1 MNDSNANIN
10 GNNNNNDNNN
20 INDNNII
27 YNAKRDDI
35 ISCEFHQ
42 WYNKFTKITMKS
54 IVVSLPLSFIQYLN
68 EDGIILPE
76 SANHDINDQLS
87 DDDDVKEVDSNIQ
100 TVPDFPDLIN
110 DINSAIK
117 QLGGEVFIKLN
128 WSAPIDATWINSGSM
143 KCYNVSDIILLL
155 KSSDRILFDLE
166 HMFDLCDD
174 NNNNKDNVTIFDSS
188 SSSSSSSS
196 SNSSSSSSSVNAILV
211 IRKWAN
217 LNPSMEFRLFIV
229 NNSLIGISQRDITT
243 YYEFLYDDKGDI
255 QDLLYDFFHDHI
267 DANFPLQSYC
277 IDVYIDK
284 KKRVWIVDFNPFGNP
299 TDALLFEWHELMH
312 LSNDSTSELEMRT
325 IQHRNECH
333 ASSKGTNRGPIDVTL
348 APDFYQFMKIAK
360 EQKLNDTDD

>member
-1 MNDSNANIN
+1 MNDSNTNM
-10 GNNNNNDNNN
+10 NDNDN
-20 INDNNII
+20 NNII

-76 SANHDINDQLS
+76 SANHDIDDKLS

-110 DINSAIK
+110 DINVAIK

-174 NNNNKDNVTIFDSS
+174 VDNNNSKDVTIFDSS
-188 SSSSSSSS
+188 GNSSSS
-196 SNSSSSSSSVNAILV
+196 SNSSSSVNAILV

-229 NNSLIGISQRDITT
+229 NTNLIGISQRDITT
-243 YYEFLYDDKGDI
+243 YYEFLYNDKEDI

-267 DANFPLQSYC
+267 DTNFPLQSYC

-299 TDALLFEWHELMH
+299 TDALLFEWHELVL
-312 LSNDSTSELEMRT
+312 LSNDSNNELEMRI
-325 IQHRNECH
+325 IQHRNDCH
-333 ASSKGTNRGPIDVTL
+333 ASSKGANRGPIDVTL